1 MLEELVNENREIRK
15 NIMKM
20 DDLLIFIM
28 LEKLW
33 KTHRNVANSGGCLH
47 RMKKLHAV
55 YLLTGRIFNFFVL
68 FLTFKFNFHNLKDF
82 WRSAAVF
89 KNLG

>member
-1 MLEELVNENREIRK
+1 
-15 NIMKM
+15 MKM
-20 DDLLIFIM
+20 DDLLIFTL

-33 KTHRNVANSGGCLH
+33 KTHRNVANSGGYLR

-82 WRSAAVF
+82 WRSVAVF